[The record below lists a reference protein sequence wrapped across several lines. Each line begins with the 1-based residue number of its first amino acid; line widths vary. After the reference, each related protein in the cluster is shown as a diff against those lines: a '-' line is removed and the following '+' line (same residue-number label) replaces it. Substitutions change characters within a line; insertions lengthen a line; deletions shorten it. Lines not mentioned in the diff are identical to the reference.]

1 MVNRKRNLMLHIR
14 LTKKEKDLIK
24 KVANLKNST
33 ITDLLL
39 TLIEKEYEKIENE
52 NEEIDK

>member
-24 KVANLKNST
+24 KVAILKDST

-39 TLIEKEYEKIENE
+39 KLIEKEYEKIENE
-52 NEEIDK
+52 NKEINK